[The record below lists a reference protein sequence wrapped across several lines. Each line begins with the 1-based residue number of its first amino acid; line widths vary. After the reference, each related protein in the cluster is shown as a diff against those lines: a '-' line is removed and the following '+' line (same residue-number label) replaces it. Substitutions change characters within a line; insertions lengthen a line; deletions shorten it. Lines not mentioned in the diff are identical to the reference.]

1 MIDAVCTLIGDGTPT
16 LDEYLNEIPT
26 ETERD
31 VFCRITSAVRN
42 EFYQAATAGLRPEW
56 TVRLSDFAEY
66 NGEQKVRYNGEVY
79 SVLRTYRDGGS
90 YHVGGGMGPNELE
103 LIIGYKIGTA
113 GREAGA

>member
-1 MIDAVCTLIGDGTPT
+1 MIDAVCTLIGDGEPT
-16 LDEYLNEIPT
+16 LDKYLNEIPT
-26 ETERD
+26 ETERE
-31 VFCRITSAVRN
+31 VFCRVSSAVRN

-66 NGEQKVRYNGEVY
+66 NGETQVRYNGVIY

-90 YHVGGGMGPNELE
+90 FHERGGMGPNELE

-113 GREAGA
+113 GREAGS